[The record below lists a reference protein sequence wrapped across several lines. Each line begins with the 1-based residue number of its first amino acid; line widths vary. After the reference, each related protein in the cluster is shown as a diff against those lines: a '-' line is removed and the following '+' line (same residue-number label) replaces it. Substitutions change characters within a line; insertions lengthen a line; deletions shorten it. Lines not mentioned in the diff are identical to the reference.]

1 MVTGGDAVERLEKRA
16 VEAEETISLL
26 KSQLLFLQKTAG
38 TGSLDISK
46 SQGKRKIFVIVGPAI
61 TRAASKCRISQSRLR
76 HSKIEQFSTD
86 SRIDI
91 IDCLLCNKLI
101 FGSIHKALAKG

>member
-1 MVTGGDAVERLEKRA
+1 MLRGLTFWSTNRHVFTKNNTLRSILQARVNMVTGGDAVERLEKRA

-46 SQGKRKIFVIVGPAI
+46 SQGKRKM
-61 TRAASKCRISQSRLR
+61 S
-76 HSKIEQFSTD
+76 
-86 SRIDI
+86 
-91 IDCLLCNKLI
+91 
-101 FGSIHKALAKG
+101 